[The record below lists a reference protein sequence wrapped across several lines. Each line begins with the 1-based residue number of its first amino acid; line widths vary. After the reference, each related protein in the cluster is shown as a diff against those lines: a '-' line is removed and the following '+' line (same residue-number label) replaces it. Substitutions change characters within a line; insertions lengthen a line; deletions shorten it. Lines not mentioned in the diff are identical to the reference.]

1 MNDISPPWAPEDA
14 LVAVMFAVAASD
26 EAFRTAE
33 LVSIENVVNNMP
45 VFASFDS
52 DRIQIISRTVM
63 DLFDDEDGVAA
74 LFGLVRDTLPQ
85 KLWETAYAL
94 ACEVAVSDGKLGQGE
109 LRLLEVIRDELEIDR
124 LAGAAIEYGVRVRHR
139 RL

>member
-1 MNDISPPWAPEDA
+1 MNHISPPWAPEDA

-45 VFASFDS
+45 VFGAYDS

-124 LAGAAIEYGVRVRHR
+124 LAAAAIEYGVRVRHR